1 MSDSFEAKT
10 ANARIAFSM
19 SQSPTV
25 ISEFEQSDLFGKLDV
40 AFTIILIIAGALTFP
55 LASFVYLR
63 ILTLKQFKG
72 HYLTKLFVLNGASD
86 FSISVMWH
94 TTFFISLNRLISLKN
109 QHLLNKYEFHFF
121 VAACLSSII
130 ICSLQF
136 TIRQGAY
143 GYIPQIPKPYK
154 WTSTPAMVY
163 QLSLAGGTL
172 LVNVAISIVLMR
184 IRKEHST
191 KTKSRPEQGLLISS
205 SIALLMHVIN
215 DALKFAAKLF
225 NNDMISYFLTLTIA
239 VSTTLPFWTMIVFA
253 HSIRRAVIS
262 GLLTTEGRSTISTRS
277 RVKSN
282 TKKITG
288 TRSIDNS
295 LNCSTKADSH
305 RKYVCYSGR

>member
-1 MSDSFEAKT
+1 
-10 ANARIAFSM
+10 M

-86 FSISVMWH
+86 FSIS
-94 TTFFISLNRLISLKN
+94 
-109 QHLLNKYEFHFF
+109 
-121 VAACLSSII
+121 
-130 ICSLQF
+130 
-136 TIRQGAY
+136 
-143 GYIPQIPKPYK
+143 

-262 GLLTTEGRSTISTRS
+262 GLLTTEG
-277 RVKSN
+277 
-282 TKKITG
+282 
-288 TRSIDNS
+288 
-295 LNCSTKADSH
+295 STKADSH
-305 RKYVCYSGR
+305 RKYVCYSGRRHVNRRRRGVSPKTWCIAEDVVYRRRRGVSPKTWRIAEDVAKTKSTRDTHCCGGGKSETRGEGTEPISNSFPEFGGKSFAMS

>member
-1 MSDSFEAKT
+1 
-10 ANARIAFSM
+10 M

-40 AFTIILIIAGALTFP
+40 AFTIILIIAGALT
-55 LASFVYLR
+55 

-86 FSISVMWH
+86 FSIS
-94 TTFFISLNRLISLKN
+94 
-109 QHLLNKYEFHFF
+109 
-121 VAACLSSII
+121 
-130 ICSLQF
+130 
-136 TIRQGAY
+136 
-143 GYIPQIPKPYK
+143 

-288 TRSIDNS
+288 TVSANF
-295 LNCSTKADSH
+295 
-305 RKYVCYSGR
+305 